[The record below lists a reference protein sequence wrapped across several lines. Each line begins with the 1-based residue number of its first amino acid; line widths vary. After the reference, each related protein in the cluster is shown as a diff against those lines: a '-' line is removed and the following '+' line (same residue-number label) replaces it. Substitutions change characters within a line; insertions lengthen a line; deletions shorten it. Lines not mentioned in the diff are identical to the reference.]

1 MVVIVGSR
9 SISGNHPSGLQPEK
23 FENPGPGLH
32 LDQGFLTGGK
42 FPPWGKYWEFRGE
55 MRAFENCCL
64 FKTGDTK
71 WFPYPLYTGYSL
83 LLTNKF

>member
-1 MVVIVGSR
+1 MCLGGWDFR
-9 SISGNHPSGLQPEK
+9 NDECSIIMGRPIWGAGL
-23 FENPGPGLH
+23 NDH

-42 FPPWGKYWEFRGE
+42 FPPWGKYGEFRGE

-71 WFPYPLYTGYSL
+71 WFP
-83 LLTNKF
+83 

>member
-1 MVVIVGSR
+1 MTLA
-9 SISGNHPSGLQPEK
+9 GLV
-23 FENPGPGLH
+23 GLH
-32 LDQGFLTGGK
+32 VLDQGFLTGGK

-71 WFPYPLYTGYSL
+71 WFP
-83 LLTNKF
+83 